1 MAFCGSAVSDSS
13 LSMLGRHL
21 VELRELSVRGCV
33 RVTGN
38 GVESV
43 IDGCPRLTFF
53 DVSQCKNLQRWLD
66 MDGIGRRGRGIKFEV
81 VSEGTFRNGS
91 WR

>member
-1 MAFCGSAVSDSS
+1 
-13 LSMLGRHL
+13 MLGRHL

-38 GVESV
+38 GVEAV
-43 IDGCPRLTFF
+43 VDGCPHLEFF

-66 MDGIGRRGRGIKFEV
+66 SDGIARRGRGVRFEI
-81 VSEGTFRNGS
+81 VSEGRFRNGS
-91 WR
+91 GRREQPRCSNVREI